1 MYQVMKKIPTV
12 MGRLTYISE
21 QMKVI
26 LSVVDANDMPL
37 SEVNDITEPL
47 IEMLVGCTDGLK
59 DIQQEIHTDIGDKI
73 IAELKNQNKITAI
86 KYFRDEFGTSLKES
100 KDEIERIYNGNGG
113 LLVDNW
119 EYNGVILW
127 REK

>member
-1 MYQVMKKIPTV
+1 MYQIMKKIPTT

-26 LSVVDANDMPL
+26 LSAVDADDMPL
-37 SEVNDITEPL
+37 SEVNEITEPL
-47 IEMLVGCTDGLK
+47 IEMLAGCTEGLK
-59 DIQQEIHTDIGDKI
+59 DKRCVIYTDIGDKI
-73 IAELKNQNKITAI
+73 VTKLKNRNKITAI

-100 KDEIERIYNGNGG
+100 KNEIERIYDGNGG

-127 REK
+127 RK